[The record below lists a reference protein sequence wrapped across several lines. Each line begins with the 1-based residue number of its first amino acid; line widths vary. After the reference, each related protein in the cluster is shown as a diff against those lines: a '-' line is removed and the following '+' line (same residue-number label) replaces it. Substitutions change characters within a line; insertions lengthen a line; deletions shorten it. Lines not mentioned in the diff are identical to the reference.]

1 MTQAVFKM
9 FLKHGNVGG
18 GETERFCPEIIR
30 KHLQMWTELW
40 NDVGFALAK
49 KHHAQKIGHLMLDGE
64 REEKCIQ
71 LCLNK
76 SKRCMNKKQKEMFSL
91 AFFHTTIMQLL
102 EHLLILRILF
112 IYKQYEKCTR
122 DWVAQWKLSL
132 YRKMWGDTLKFS
144 LH

>member
-1 MTQAVFKM
+1 MAT
-9 FLKHGNVGG
+9 LE

-40 NDVGFALAK
+40 NDVEFALAK

-76 SKRCMNKKQKEMFSL
+76 SKRCMNKKQKENVFACFFSYNNNAIAWTSFDL
-91 AFFHTTIMQLL
+91 KDIIYLQAIWKVHEGLSSPMKI
-102 EHLLILRILF
+102 EF
-112 IYKQYEKCTR
+112 ISKN
-122 DWVAQWKLSL
+122 VG
-132 YRKMWGDTLKFS
+132 GDTLKFS